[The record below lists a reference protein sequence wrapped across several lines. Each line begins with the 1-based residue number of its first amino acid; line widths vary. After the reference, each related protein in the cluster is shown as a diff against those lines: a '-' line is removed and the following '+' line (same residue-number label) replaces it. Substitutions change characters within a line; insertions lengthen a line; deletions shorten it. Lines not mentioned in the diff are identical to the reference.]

1 MTPSM
6 MAQERG
12 EPLLQSGN
20 GAAGGGAKGSPP
32 PALARTVLKVLMWA
46 VFLTWAAAIF
56 FYPTKPAQAAFEGWM
71 AATKQSLFGITGTEF
86 SRKSPQVFHPLSFP
100 NFAIKSK

>member
-1 MTPSM
+1 GWSRGGREFPWIPRLYRSQPLAMTPS

-71 AATKQSLFGITGTEF
+71 AATKQSLFGIT
-86 SRKSPQVFHPLSFP
+86 
-100 NFAIKSK
+100 